1 MEIVG
6 LINDSAWGGVG
17 GGGSSDCLFLCGP
30 CFDFLSQRGESKAL
44 PSQSSR
50 S

>member
-6 LINDSAWGGVG
+6 LITDSAWGGAG
-17 GGGSSDCLFLCGP
+17 GGALQTVYFW
-30 CFDFLSQRGESKAL
+30 FDFLSQRGESKAL